1 MQSKVNEMNK
11 KKFLLGSFVLIILLM
26 AGCYSSLP
34 VYGLANVEEIDVMVL
49 ESFPVQVHLI
59 VNGYL
64 PNPCTE
70 IYQIIQER
78 TGNHFSISISTFRSP
93 GICIQIIVPFEEV
106 IPLEVYG
113 LPAGTYTVEVNGV
126 QGTFIMEVDNIL

>member
-11 KKFLLGSFVLIILLM
+11 KIFLLGSFVLVILLM

-34 VYGLANVEEIDVMVL
+34 VYGLANVKEIDVMVL
-49 ESFPVQVHLI
+49 ESFPVQVHLV

-78 TGNHFSISISTFRSP
+78 TDNHFSISISTFHSP